1 MRVARALLLATVAT
15 MIVATSVA
23 HAWSP
28 KAFEVF
34 CGSPAF
40 SGASLFDTAVELA
53 GVRYRLE
60 FYAEGTGSSDVG
72 GEAGCVT
79 AWRKD
84 WIERAAVTIMASYE
98 RLGFASPEGRRLGP
112 VVRSEAGGPAV
123 RLYVHATPDG
133 EGGVK
138 PGVASTIAPC
148 LPSGEKALDRLSFVE
163 INADIAR
170 TAAMPK
176 LYYVIAHE
184 LFHVVQNAQPFREDP
199 GTRSCNID
207 AWVYEGMA
215 DAIAAH
221 VTREAYPFFDP
232 PLGAPWVR
240 NYVGLRPFDVNL
252 VVERLRRAPGGEVN
266 ALLGYRSSSWW
277 RHIAEVHLRDDW
289 RYLARFTATP
299 NGAGGR
305 DDWLR
310 WMQRLVEGDA
320 MIDQPHGMAYADF
333 LTDYARWGARKYGTA
348 IGDAA
353 WLAEAFG
360 GCTVVRLS
368 PQQPL
373 RALSV
378 ELEHLAG
385 TCLRVVV
392 GGLEPD
398 AFAAVRIVSSGLSLD
413 DLDDLHLGLAYATGT
428 SRFTGVDADGFDC
441 HDYLR
446 RREVQGTNETPG
458 FCTALPFIG
467 SVAEP
472 DAGGDVFS
480 KTWRTTAQRPVA
492 GTDAFEQ
499 RYVLSRVPFLATDAR
514 HSGRDTLTVRLQI
527 GLEVSSL
534 RTPATARSPRPAR
547 PGTISTAGLI
557 ERPPMGLPMS
567 DPPLHAAANVDPTDP
582 TTMLRVAAGL
592 PMVAMPSEIS
602 DQLGG
607 LTIWWGD
614 TTKRFDDDWDFE
626 TAFLLQ
632 LAFDDELPGGAPV
645 FGRTGTY
652 EAWVMGFGDG
662 QAAGLGSGPGTL
674 LPSLA
679 MGAGSPS
686 LAGSPLCNY
695 PSPDPDDPS
704 PTYEPAARVEV
715 LAFDEEGLHVR
726 YQGTLG
732 YGAHDAEGRSICVDP
747 QPFEGEIIKPF
758 GSFFAPGGFQLVPTP
773 GTDAE
778 LEARYGGIF
787 AGFGSGRPPPED
799 DEAGSPAGGGGGA
812 AVIDCDCSCDYLI
825 QLMDVMDES
834 DDPAPGELPDPEV
847 VQAFECMQVCGMPAV
862 MQCVMGR

>member
-1 MRVARALLLATVAT
+1 VRAARALLRAAAATL
-15 MIVATSVA
+15 IVATSAA

-28 KAFEVF
+28 NAFEVF
-34 CGSPAF
+34 CGRPAS
-40 SGASLFDTAVELA
+40 SGASLIETAVEAA
-53 GVRYRLE
+53 GARYRAE
-60 FYAEGTGSSDVG
+60 FYADGKGTGDMAG
-72 GEAGCVT
+72 DAGCVS
-79 AWRKD
+79 AARKA
-84 WIERAAVTIMASYE
+84 WIERAAASIMASYE

-112 VVRSEAGGPAV
+112 VVTSATGSPAV
-123 RLYVHATPDG
+123 RLYVHVTPDG
-133 EGGVK
+133 EGGVT
-138 PGVASTIAPC
+138 PGVASTLAPC

-170 TAAMPK
+170 TAATPK

-184 LFHVVQNAQPFREDP
+184 LFHVVQNAQRFREDP
-199 GTRSCNID
+199 GTRSCGID
-207 AWVYEGMA
+207 GWVYEGMA
-215 DAIAAH
+215 DAIATH
-221 VTREAYPFFDP
+221 LTRELFPSFDP

-240 NYVGLRPFDVNL
+240 NYVGLRPYDVNL
-252 VVERLRRAPGGEVN
+252 VVDRLRRVPGGDVN
-266 ALLGYRSSSWW
+266 AVLGYRSSSWW
-277 RHIAEVHLRDDW
+277 RHVAEVHLRGDW

-299 NGAGGR
+299 NGASGR

-333 LTDYARWGARKYGTA
+333 LTDYARWGARKYGA
-348 IGDAA
+348 SIGDAA

-360 GCTVVRLS
+360 GCTVVPLS
-368 PQQPL
+368 PRQPL

-378 ELEHLAG
+378 ELENLAG
-385 TCLRVVV
+385 ACLRVVV

-398 AFAAVRIVSSGLSLD
+398 AFAAVRIVSSDLSLD
-413 DLDDLHLGLAYATGT
+413 ELDDLHLGLAYATGT
-428 SRFTGVDADGFDC
+428 SRFTGIDADGFDC

-467 SVAEP
+467 SVAAP
-472 DAGGDVFS
+472 GAGGDVFS

-499 RYVLSRVPFLATDAR
+499 RYVLSRVPFAATDAR
-514 HSGRDTLTVRLQI
+514 HSGRDTLSVRLQI
-527 GLEVSSL
+527 GLEVSGL

-547 PGTISTAGLI
+547 PGTISTAGLV

-567 DPPLHAAANVDPTDP
+567 DPPLHTSANVDPTDP
-582 TTMLRVAAGL
+582 TAVLRVAAGL

-614 TTKRFDDDWDFE
+614 TTKSFDDDWDFE
-626 TAFLLQ
+626 GAFLLQ
-632 LAFDDELPGGAPV
+632 LLFDDELPGGAPA
-645 FGRTGTY
+645 FGRTGTFG
-652 EAWVMGFGDG
+652 AWVQGFGDG
-662 QAAGLGSGPGTL
+662 DAAGIGAGLGTL
-674 LPSLA
+674 LPSMA
-679 MGAGSPS
+679 MGGGLPA

-704 PTYEPAARVEV
+704 PSYEPAARVEV
-715 LAFDEEGLHVR
+715 VAFDAELLHVR

-732 YGAHDAEGRSICVDP
+732 YGAHDAEGRPICIDP

-758 GSFFAPGGFQLVPTP
+758 GSFFAPGGFRLVPTP

-787 AGFGSGRPPPED
+787 AGFGSGRPPPD
-799 DEAGSPAGGGGGA
+799 GDEEGAGGGGGA
-812 AVIDCDCSCDYLI
+812 GGGATVCNCSCDYLI
-825 QLMDVMDES
+825 QLMDVMDEA
-834 DDPAPGELPDPEV
+834 DDPAPGEMPDLEV

>member
-1 MRVARALLLATVAT
+1 MRGARALLLFATAVA
-15 MIVATSVA
+15 IAATSAA

-28 KAFEVF
+28 DAFEVF

-40 SGASLFDTAVELA
+40 SGASLLDTAVEAA
-53 GVRYRLE
+53 GVRYRAE
-60 FYAEGTGSSDVG
+60 FYADGTGNDDV
-72 GEAGCVT
+72 AGDAECVS
-79 AWRKD
+79 ASRKR
-84 WIERAAVTIMASYE
+84 WMERAAGTIMASYE

-112 VVRSEAGGPAV
+112 VVTSATGSAAV

-148 LPSGEKALDRLSFVE
+148 LPSGEKALDRLSIVE
-163 INADIAR
+163 INAEIAR
-170 TAAMPK
+170 TAATPK
-176 LYYVIAHE
+176 LYYVLAHE
-184 LFHVVQNAQPFREDP
+184 IFHVVQNAQRFREDP
-199 GTRSCNID
+199 GTRSCDID

-221 VTREAYPFFDP
+221 VTRELFPSFDP

-240 NYVGLRPFDVNL
+240 NYVGLRPYDVNL
-252 VVERLRRAPGGEVN
+252 VVERLRRIPGGDVN

-277 RHIAEVHLRDDW
+277 RHIAEVHLRGDW

-333 LTDYARWGARKYGTA
+333 LTDYARWGARKYGA
-348 IGDAA
+348 SIGDAA

-360 GCTVVRLS
+360 GCTVVPLS
-368 PQQPL
+368 PRQPL

-378 ELEHLAG
+378 ELEHLSG
-385 TCLRVVV
+385 SCLRVVV

-398 AFAAVRIVSSGLSLD
+398 AFAAVRIVSSDLSLD

-472 DAGGDVFS
+472 GAGGDVFS
-480 KTWRTTAQRPVA
+480 KTWRTSTQRPVA
-492 GTDAFEQ
+492 GSDAFEQ

-527 GLEVSSL
+527 GLEVATL

-547 PGTISTAGLI
+547 PGTISTAGI
-557 ERPPMGLPMS
+557 VERPPLGLPMN
-567 DPPLHAAANVDPTDP
+567 DPPLHAAGNPDPNDPTAI
-582 TTMLRVAAGL
+582 LRVAAGL
-592 PMVAMPSEIS
+592 PFVPMPREIS
-602 DQLGG
+602 EQLGG

-614 TTKRFDDDWDFE
+614 TTKGFDDDRDFD

-632 LAFDDELPGGAPV
+632 LLFDDELPGGAPA
-645 FGRTGTY
+645 FGRTGTF
-652 EAWVMGFGDG
+652 EAWVQGFGDG
-662 QAAGLGSGPGTL
+662 DAAGIGSGLGTL
-674 LPSLA
+674 LPSMA
-679 MGAGSPS
+679 MGGGSPA

-695 PSPDPDDPS
+695 PYPDPEDPAQ
-704 PTYEPAARVEV
+704 THEPAARVEIV
-715 LAFDEEGLHVR
+715 AFDADGLHLR

-732 YGAHDAEGRSICVDP
+732 YGAHDAEGRPICTDP

-758 GSFFAPGGFQLVPTP
+758 GSFFAPGGFRLVPTP

-778 LEARYGGIF
+778 LEARYGEIF
-787 AGFGSGRPPPED
+787 GFGGGRPPPD
-799 DEAGSPAGGGGGA
+799 GDEAESGAGGGGGGA
-812 AVIDCDCSCDYLI
+812 AVVDCDCSCGAL
-825 QLMDVMDES
+825 LHLVDVLDES
-834 DDPAPGELPDPEV
+834 DDPAPGEMPDPEV
-847 VQAFECMQVCGMPAV
+847 VAAFECMQVCGMPAV